1 MPEKMSLHLAFYLI
15 AVPFIAREAA
25 YGFVPP
31 AEFCLPTAG
40 LKELSGCIA
49 MTNKQ
54 DSCREKGTDEE
65 KVDCYCTQDM
75 LSAFIE

>member
-1 MPEKMSLHLAFYLI
+1 MSFTWAFSLLAVSLI
-15 AVPFIAREAA
+15 AKQAA

-31 AEFCLPTAG
+31 AEFCLPTSG

-54 DSCREKGTDEE
+54 DECGAKGTNDE
-65 KVDCYCTQDM
+65 KTDCYCSQEM
-75 LSAFIE
+75 LSGFLK